1 MSRVSRKARFA
12 NRARGSIITSQEGRP
27 RRKAKG
33 DETGRPYRRQGLQPA
48 RLRGKRATKR
58 RWAQMRWF
66 GLLLVGAGSLMAA
79 AISLIMP
86 RWLQKLDEAIMD
98 GHGRIERE
106 RHLYIVK

>member
-1 MSRVSRKARFA
+1 
-12 NRARGSIITSQEGRP
+12 
-27 RRKAKG
+27 
-33 DETGRPYRRQGLQPA
+33 
-48 RLRGKRATKR
+48 
-58 RWAQMRWF
+58 MRWF

-106 RHLYIVK
+106 RHLYLVK